1 LPFFDWQRP
10 RVFEVSADGLENRLR
25 EIMGFKQMTKVEDR
39 RLVGDRVTAK
49 LQSSERA
56 HRLDVIER
64 LFGARIRE
72 LVPLLEKVDP
82 QHDVERIRP
91 SSLAGLGI
99 VRLDQTNQRRPRHDG
114 VHLAQESFALG
125 LLLLVAV
132 IKRRKA
138 QLRHLSPPLE

>member
-1 LPFFDWQRP
+1 
-10 RVFEVSADGLENRLR
+10 
-25 EIMGFKQMTKVEDR
+25 MGFKQMAEVEDR

-49 LQSSERA
+49 FQSSESA
-56 HRLDVIER
+56 HRLDVVKR
-64 LFGARIRE
+64 LFGAWIGQ
-72 LVPLLEKVDP
+72 LIPLLEKVDP
-82 QHDVERIRP
+82 QHDFERIRP

-114 VHLAQESFALG
+114 VHLAQEPFALR

-138 QLRHLSPPLE
+138 QLRHLRLPRINGSSVPRIASCSEVP